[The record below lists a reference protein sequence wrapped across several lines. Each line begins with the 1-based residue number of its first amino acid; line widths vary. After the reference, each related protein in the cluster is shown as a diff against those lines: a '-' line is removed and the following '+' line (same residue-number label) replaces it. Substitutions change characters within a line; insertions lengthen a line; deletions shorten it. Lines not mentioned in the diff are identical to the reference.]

1 MNVLRVRVEEPP
13 QLAEE
18 RQQST
23 TPRRTD
29 EQRKELKAAEQKALR
44 EGVRV
49 GRRRDDRL
57 EAQVALVAPEPAPVA
72 RRVVLLVAAHALL
85 ARARADE
92 RRRLERDA
100 LVAAEGAAPPAA
112 EAARVLV
119 RRLARARRLFGLL

>member
-1 MNVLRVRVEEPP
+1 MWP
-13 QLAEE
+13 
-18 RQQST
+18 
-23 TPRRTD
+23 
-29 EQRKELKAAEQKALR
+29 
-44 EGVRV
+44 GVRV
-49 GRRRDDRL
+49 GRRRDDRR

-119 RRLARARRLFGLL
+119 RRLARARAALQRALEVGVEVARELRRRACLLYTSDAADE